1 MIDSSLK
8 VVQLYDYRERVFGEA
23 TGLTMRLLDRFAI
36 RITLMNNGR
45 DHTPAVW

>member
-1 MIDSSLK
+1 MIESSLK

-23 TGLTMRLLDRFAI
+23 TGLTVRYLDRFAI

-45 DHTPAVW
+45 DHIPAVW